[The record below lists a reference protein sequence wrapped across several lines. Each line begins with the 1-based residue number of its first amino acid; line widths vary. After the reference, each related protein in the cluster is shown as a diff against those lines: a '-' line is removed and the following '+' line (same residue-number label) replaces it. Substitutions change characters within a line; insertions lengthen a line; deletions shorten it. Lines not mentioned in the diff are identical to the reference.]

1 MKNVLVVFGGV
12 SVEHDIS
19 IITGL
24 GVLNNISKEYN
35 AVGVYIDKQNNWWT
49 GESLKEISTFQPFST
64 KKLKKCMLLPSGEL
78 LINTIRKKRLFIYS
92 VVNCMHGHNGE
103 DGALSGL
110 LQMYKIPHTSA
121 SALCGSVCMDKTI
134 TKQILSYNKIKVVDY
149 ISIDKADYNLNTSG
163 YLKQVE
169 KKIGFPCIVKPNSL
183 GSSIGVNVA
192 NNTQDFCKCLDIAF
206 SFDQSVLIEKYLQD
220 VKELNIAAFKDENKI
235 VLSNIEEVCVNKL
248 YEFNIKY
255 KSKST
260 KRIVPA
266 KIENDLEKIIN
277 GTATKIY
284 NILKC
289 SGVVRFDFL
298 YSQDVLYL
306 NEVNTTP
313 GSLACY
319 LFKNPKIKYNSLITK
334 LIENSVLNYNN
345 QSTFKCAFESD
356 VLLGLTKDNFKMSK

>member
-24 GVLNNISKEYN
+24 GVLNNISKEYT

-49 GESLKEISTFQPFST
+49 GESLKEISTFQPFNT
-64 KKLKKCMLLPSGEL
+64 KKLKKCMLLPNGEL
-78 LINTIRKKRLFIYS
+78 LINTIRKKKLSIYS

-110 LQMYKIPHTSA
+110 LQMYKIPQTSA
-121 SALCGSVCMDKTI
+121 SVLSGGVCMDKTL
-134 TKQILSYNKIKVVDY
+134 TKQVLSYNKIKVIDY
-149 ISIDKADYNLNTSG
+149 VSIDKADYNLNTAW
-163 YLKQVE
+163 YLKQVA
-169 KKIGFPCIVKPNSL
+169 KKIEFPCIVKPNSL

-192 NNTQDFCKCLDIAF
+192 NNTQDFCKCIDIAF
-206 SFDQSVLIEKYLQD
+206 SFDKNVLVERYLQD
-220 VKELNIAAFKDENKI
+220 AKELNIAAFKDENKI
-235 VLSNIEEVCVNKL
+235 VLSNIEEVCVDRL
-248 YEFNIKY
+248 YEFNDKY

-266 KIENDLEKIIN
+266 KIENELEKNIN
-277 GTATKIY
+277 NTATKIY

-289 SGVVRFDFL
+289 SGIVRFDFL

-319 LFKNPKIKYNSLITK
+319 LFKDPKIKFNSLITK
-334 LIENSVLNYNN
+334 LIENSVLNYTI
-345 QSTFKCAFESD
+345 QSSFKCVFDSD
-356 VLLGLTKDNFKMSK
+356 VLLGLTTDSFKMTK